1 MRWFEREA
9 GGPLLCGTPII
20 RPVLLSRN
28 LVRVARLDRLDAVLA
43 AVVIVLAFLS
53 IAVVF
58 LPVLGGQHV
67 EGGLDLVL
75 DTFATV
81 VTLGVAVV
89 AWVRYREIGAPVA
102 LFQASAFLVL
112 AIASGAS
119 LLWIVGRL
127 DVAISDFGLNMPREA
142 QPQITTAGHL
152 MAATLLVIG
161 GVISLRGFR
170 VRQPWLILLGPAVA
184 LLAIIRFANV
194 WSRYVPALSSVFILS
209 YLPTWPSFQPV
220 PPSPTPLGVGLHLV
234 GGGLF
239 ALAAELT
246 RRHHRRTA
254 AIGDGFLAVGLVFAA
269 FGEFHTAFYPGTYGG
284 LVTSGDI
291 LTVAFAVVLL
301 IGIEAEGRATRAA
314 LARANEALGRL
325 KDVDVRRAALEERTR
340 LSRELHDGLAQDLWL
355 AKLKIG
361 RLGATPDLGPEASA
375 ACDELARAIDAGLAD
390 ARQAVMALRLGSEPA
405 VSLREL
411 MARYVD
417 DFADRFGLRAE
428 FDCEGELPRLTP
440 RAEAELL
447 RIAQEALNNIAR
459 HADATV
465 VRVRAC
471 VVDSHMDLVV
481 GDNGIGFEPSEVR
494 KGCFGLAS
502 MRERA
507 LIIGGELTIDSRPQD
522 GTRVTV
528 SVPLSTDELA
538 TVGMKP

>member
-1 MRWFEREA
+1 
-9 GGPLLCGTPII
+9 
-20 RPVLLSRN
+20 VLLSRN

-43 AVVIVLAFLS
+43 ATVIVLASLS
-53 IAVVF
+53 AAVVF

-67 EGGLDLVL
+67 EAGLDLVL

-119 LLWIVGRL
+119 LLFIVGRL

-152 MAATLLVIG
+152 IAATLLVIG
-161 GVISLRGFR
+161 AAVSLRGIH
-170 VRQPWLILLGPAVA
+170 VRQHWLILLGPAVA
-184 LLAIIRFANV
+184 LLAIIQFAST
-194 WSRYVPALSSVFILS
+194 WSPYVPPLSSVFILS

-239 ALAAELT
+239 VLAAELT
-246 RRHHRRTA
+246 RRHHRRTGEM
-254 AIGDGFLAVGLVFAA
+254 GDGFLAVGLVFAA
-269 FGEFHTAFYPGTYGG
+269 FGEFHTAFYPSTYGG

-314 LARANEALGRL
+314 LARANETLGRL
-325 KDVDVRRAALEERTR
+325 KDAEVRRAALEERTR

-355 AKLKIG
+355 AKLKVG
-361 RLGATPDLGPEASA
+361 RLAAMPDLGRQAKA
-375 ACDELARAIDAGLAD
+375 VCDELTGAIDAGLAD

-417 DFADRFGLRAE
+417 DFGDRFGLRAE

-447 RIAQEALNNIAR
+447 RIAQEALNNIVR

-465 VRVRAC
+465 VRVRAG
-471 VVDSHMDLVV
+471 VVDSHLELVV
-481 GDNGIGFEPSEVR
+481 GDNGSGFEPSEV
-494 KGCFGLAS
+494 GEGSFGLAS

-522 GTRVTV
+522 GTRIRV
-528 SVPLSTDELA
+528 SVPLRPDEPA
-538 TVGMKP
+538 TREVQS